1 MITYIFSSSNLLLL
15 CILVLLPHVL
25 GYNMSET
32 FLKREKERARD
43 RKQKEKAARRLERK
57 DEKSRRDP
65 SPQGEDPDLAGIQ
78 PGPQPKIDW

>member
-1 MITYIFSSSNLLLL
+1 MGTGTGANF
-15 CILVLLPHVL
+15 LLPPIFVLFQHVVRCH
-25 GYNMSET
+25 MSET

-57 DEKSRRDP
+57 DAKSRRDP